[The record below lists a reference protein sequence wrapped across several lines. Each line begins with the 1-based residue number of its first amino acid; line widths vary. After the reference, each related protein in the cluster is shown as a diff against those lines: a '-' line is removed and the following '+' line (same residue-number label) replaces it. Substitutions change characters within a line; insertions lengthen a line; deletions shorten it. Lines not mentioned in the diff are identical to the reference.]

1 MSRQRP
7 AGTHRRRRPAP
18 WGSLDGTHGGLRPPD
33 GDARSAS
40 PAGPD
45 RAVRDRVFSEDGE

>member
-7 AGTHRRRRPAP
+7 ARWR
-18 WGSLDGTHGGLRPPD
+18 SLDGTHGGLRPPD
-33 GDARSAS
+33 GDVRGLSGGA
-40 PAGPD
+40 D